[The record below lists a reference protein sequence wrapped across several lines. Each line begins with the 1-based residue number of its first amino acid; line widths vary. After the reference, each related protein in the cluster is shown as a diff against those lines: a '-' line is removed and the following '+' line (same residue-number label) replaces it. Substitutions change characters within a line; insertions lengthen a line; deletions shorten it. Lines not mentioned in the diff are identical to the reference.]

1 MGTNIY
7 TEPALY
13 DAVNWWKNNDIQF
26 ITDMADEIGGSVL
39 ELAAGT
45 GRLAIE
51 IMDKGQSYLGVDSSQ
66 EFVDYANQ
74 KIKSKG
80 FDGRVIWGDMRT
92 FSLPNT
98 YDFIFIGFNSFFHL
112 LTNDDALACLT
123 QAYTHLSNQGKF
135 VIDLFIPDPSFLY
148 KDENKLYHVTN
159 FTWPED
165 GSKGMVKE
173 RNHYNDETQIN
184 HIWWYF
190 YKENMDDPSLFE
202 FDMHMIYP
210 DTMDRLLT
218 EAGFTIE
225 KKYGNHDKTPFNE
238 ESDYQIYVCGK

>member
-1 MGTNIY
+1 MSRNIY
-7 TEPALY
+7 SEPALY
-13 DAVNWWKNNDIQF
+13 DAVNWWKNNDVDF
-26 ITDMADEIGGSVL
+26 ITGLADEIGGSVL

-45 GRLAIE
+45 GRLAVE
-51 IMDKGQSYLGVDSSQ
+51 IMDKGHPYLGVDSSP
-66 EFVDYANQ
+66 EYVDYAND
-74 KIKSKG
+74 KIQSKG
-80 FDGRVIWGDMRT
+80 FIGNVILGDMRD
-92 FSLPNT
+92 FSLNEK

-112 LTNDDALACLT
+112 LTNEDASKCLDSV
-123 QAYTHLSNQGKF
+123 YTHLSTDGKF

-190 YKENMDDPSLFE
+190 YKEKMEKATLFE
-202 FDMHMIYP
+202 FDMNMIYP
-210 DTMDRLLT
+210 DTMDRLLS
-218 EAGFTIE
+218 EAGFTILN
-225 KKYGNHDKTPFNE
+225 KYGNHDKSPFNE

>member
-66 EFVDYANQ
+66 EYVEYANQ

-80 FDGRVIWGDMRT
+80 FDGRVILGDMRT

-98 YDFIFIGFNSFFHL
+98 YDFIFIGF
-112 LTNDDALACLT
+112 
-123 QAYTHLSNQGKF
+123 KF
-135 VIDLFIPDPSFLY
+135 
-148 KDENKLYHVTN
+148 
-159 FTWPED
+159 
-165 GSKGMVKE
+165 
-173 RNHYNDETQIN
+173 
-184 HIWWYF
+184 
-190 YKENMDDPSLFE
+190 
-202 FDMHMIYP
+202 
-210 DTMDRLLT
+210 
-218 EAGFTIE
+218 
-225 KKYGNHDKTPFNE
+225 
-238 ESDYQIYVCGK
+238 

>member
-1 MGTNIY
+1 MGTDIY

-13 DAVNWWKNNDIQF
+13 DAVNWWKNNDVEF
-26 ITDMADEIGGSVL
+26 MTGLADDINGSVL

-51 IMDKGQSYLGVDSSQ
+51 IMNKGHVYLGVDSSP
-66 EFVDYANQ
+66 EYVKYANQ
-74 KIKSKG
+74 KIESNG
-80 FDGRVIWGDMRT
+80 YDGKVILGDMRD
-92 FSLPNT
+92 FSLQKKF
-98 YDFIFIGFNSFFHL
+98 DFIFIGFNSFFHL
-112 LTNDDALACLT
+112 LTNDDASKCIN
-123 QAYTHLSNQGKF
+123 QVYKHLSDEGKF
-135 VIDLFIPDPSFLY
+135 VIDLFVPDPSFLY

-173 RNHYNDETQIN
+173 RNHYNDESQIN

-190 YKENMDDPSLFE
+190 YKESRDEPSLFE

-218 EAGFTIE
+218 EAGFIIQQ
-225 KKYGNHDKTPFNE
+225 KYGNHDKTPMNE